1 MYKFLVQPSFSGS
14 WSLLHSLHD
23 DRQANSWIRTCLVSV
38 PGFAGLKKATGNVA
52 NSSLVLTI
60 HPSTWGWKT
69 IVWKVWSFCL
79 KLVHS
84 AFFNKILRPNHLAKS
99 AVLVASPRCR
109 CFFLPRKFVPGGR
122 SYMTNQEWCELG
134 AQDGFHSWNS
144 ELLIGSPTGLR
155 AAQINW
161 HVLLFWNY
169 NFPEWK
175 RLKWNISK
183 VWMPFQSLVLW
194 FCGWIWIPLYL
205 KSFECLNDGKIHTIV
220 ELQHPAVCI
229 IQKHN
234 ETVRIPRFF
243 QATFW
248 VLRGMQRFGWG
259 FVWTTN
265 WMCGRRWW
273 TGIST
278 GEKVIH
284 WTTQSPNPS
293 NPSNSAV
300 SLSPTH
306 FLPPCVFFFFRLFL
320 SFFRLF
326 IFCSYIEMVCKR
338 WKCCCFWQDELWD
351 IMYCD
356 SIHPHGLPEAHFIA
370 ASQIHD
376 IEDQGREPLDDGMRL
391 MKPQPRVLGSVEED
405 EFWRRKVCFIFV
417 WVSKWYSSIVYG
429 FSSTSKRASVRTL
442 PQLKALVTFCLFG
455 RSEIHTWCALL
466 MLCAWII
473 LCCPQ
478 VWRETDWGWRMKN
491 VRSYEFGV
499 EI

>member
-109 CFFLPRKFVPGGR
+109 CFFFAEEVCTWWPLIHDQPGMVRVGSTGWIPFMKFWTFNRFSDRFTG
-122 SYMTNQEWCELG
+122 STNKLTCAPFLELQLSRVKKTEMKYLESLDAFPKFG
-134 AQDGFHSWNS
+134 T
-144 ELLIGSPTGLR
+144 LILWLDLDP
-155 AAQINW
+155 
-161 HVLLFWNY
+161 
-169 NFPEWK
+169 
-175 RLKWNISK
+175 
-183 VWMPFQSLVLW
+183 LVLEV
-194 FCGWIWIPLYL
+194 IWMLEWWQDTHHSRTSAPSSLHHTKTQWNCAHSQILSSHILSVEGYATIRL
-205 KSFECLNDGKIHTIV
+205 RLCLNHKLDV
-220 ELQHPAVCI
+220 R
-229 IQKHN
+229 QKMMDWDFHGRKSDPLN
-234 ETVRIPRFF
+234 NSIPKSKQSKQFCSQFKPNSFF
-243 QATFW
+243 ATMR
-248 VLRGMQRFGWG
+248 V
-259 FVWTTN
+259 
-265 WMCGRRWW
+265 
-273 TGIST
+273 
-278 GEKVIH
+278 
-284 WTTQSPNPS
+284 
-293 NPSNSAV
+293 
-300 SLSPTH
+300 
-306 FLPPCVFFFFRLFL
+306 FFFRLFL